1 MSDTPTEAVRE
12 ATIPNRNGL
21 HSRPVIRF
29 VDMASSFGA
38 GVSVTNV
45 TRNGDTVDGKS
56 PMEMMLLEATQ
67 GCVLR
72 IETVGSDAVGAA
84 EALVRLIETL
94 VDENDT

>member
-21 HSRPVIRF
+21 HSRPVIKF
-29 VDMASSFGA
+29 VDMASSYGS

-72 IETVGSDAVGAA
+72 IETIGPDAVDAA
-84 EALVRLIETL
+84 EALATLIETL
-94 VDENDT
+94 VDEDDT